1 AAQARGHELERRR
14 RERAVERLELRDVA
28 DALGVRAGAVAEER
42 GVPGQRPHQPE
53 RDLAEGRLPAAVGP
67 DDREEPAPRQV
78 ERDVLEH
85 GRLREAHGDA
95 VEVQRGQVARRPRV
109 AAVAAPAGARSRRGL
124 LRRSRLRTGS
134 HSGDANSRERPP
146 EATRRTLRQGW
157 RARGTAGEPPPP
169 APAQRWLGLL
179 GLTKTVGSSWRI
191 ALALSH
197 TRCGLPSTQIVLF
210 WRFGLTVRL
219 WTPTCLRPTPPL
231 RLAEPLRVLVCCDF
245 VFLPVTAQTRGMSS
259 PPCCPARS
267 RCGFARGQRAGI
279 RPQNVTG

>member
-1 AAQARGHELERRR
+1 ERGGAHPVESLESLLALGATDARRPRAAQARGHELERRR

-42 GVPGQRPHQPE
+42 GVPGERPHQPE
-53 RDLAEGRLPAAVGP
+53 P

-146 EATRRTLRQGW
+146 EATRRTFRQGW

-197 TRCGLPSTQIVLF
+197 T
-210 WRFGLTVRL
+210 
-219 WTPTCLRPTPPL
+219 
-231 RLAEPLRVLVCCDF
+231 
-245 VFLPVTAQTRGMSS
+245 
-259 PPCCPARS
+259 
-267 RCGFARGQRAGI
+267 
-279 RPQNVTG
+279 

>member
-1 AAQARGHELERRR
+1 GRLLAVRLEEVVEVVLDEEVHARRGLVEEDELGSAHQRSRQKGALQLAAREARELPVGERGGAHPVESRETLLALGATDAGRPRAAQARGHELERRR

-53 RDLAEGRLPAAVGP
+53 RDLEEGRLPAAVGP

-179 GLTKTVGSSWRI
+179 
-191 ALALSH
+191 
-197 TRCGLPSTQIVLF
+197 
-210 WRFGLTVRL
+210 
-219 WTPTCLRPTPPL
+219 
-231 RLAEPLRVLVCCDF
+231 
-245 VFLPVTAQTRGMSS
+245 
-259 PPCCPARS
+259 
-267 RCGFARGQRAGI
+267 
-279 RPQNVTG
+279 